1 MTLSFWD
8 VCVCVLRKEGGCGDA
23 RAEALG
29 EGSGRASFENPR
41 GEGGGTSE
49 RFQLQLSSY
58 VQVCEEDG
66 GLNGG
71 GIICIW
77 VW

>member
-1 MTLSFWD
+1 M
-8 VCVCVLRKEGGCGDA
+8 GDA
-23 RAEALG
+23 RAEALGFDG

-41 GEGGGTSE
+41 EDGISE
-49 RFQLQLSSY
+49 SFQLQLSSY

>member
-1 MTLSFWD
+1 M
-8 VCVCVLRKEGGCGDA
+8 GDA
-23 RAEALG
+23 RAEAFG

-71 GIICIW
+71 A
-77 VW
+77 

>member
-1 MTLSFWD
+1 M
-8 VCVCVLRKEGGCGDA
+8 CVCFEEGRGMGDA

-49 RFQLQLSSY
+49 SFFSSSSLRTYRFARRM
-58 VQVCEEDG
+58 VG
-66 GLNGG
+66 
-71 GIICIW
+71 
-77 VW
+77 